1 MSDMST
7 CDKCGR
13 KYPSASSGV
22 IHKCQCSGG
31 YMVPDTSE
39 ALTAPNDDAVA
50 KWKVADASDIASMV
64 RSLRQYPADEL
75 AKHGITLAPEKDW
88 ATELWADIWE
98 ARGSPDDA
106 ELVRQGETSIADRA
120 AIALIRERVVL
131 KGEG

>member
-39 ALTAPNDDAVA
+39 ALTAPKEDDAAFDVA
-50 KWKVADASDIASMV
+50 VWLEQGRANLDK
-64 RSLRQYPADEL
+64 L
-75 AKHGITLAPEKDW
+75 PEGVVLPEPKDW
-88 ATELWADIWE
+88 ATQLWADIWE